1 MRDVT
6 KGDWCAMVWGLMDN
20 DPRCNVK
27 RIEYMTGLPQ
37 RGDETVEVEY
47 YSGYMAR
54 INVTANSLG
63 AILHEIVAEVYGPGA
78 LGTYW
83 RGFRKKEK
91 EEA

>member
-1 MRDVT
+1 MTTPKKRWCSEVLGLLAKDERNNVVRITYSDRDPLEGGEV
-6 KGDWCAMVWGLMDN
+6 VE
-20 DPRCNVK
+20 
-27 RIEYMTGLPQ
+27 IEY
-37 RGDETVEVEY
+37 E
-47 YSGYMAR
+47 SGYMAR

-83 RGFRKKEK
+83 RGFRKEQK